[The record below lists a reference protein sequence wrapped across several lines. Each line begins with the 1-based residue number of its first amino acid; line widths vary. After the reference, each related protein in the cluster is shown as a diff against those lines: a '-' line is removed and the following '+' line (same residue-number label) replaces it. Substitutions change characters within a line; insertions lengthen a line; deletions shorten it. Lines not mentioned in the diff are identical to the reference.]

1 MMTTDTRTTSIFSR
15 ARIPVLMVTAAT
27 LLWVVVAPRR
37 AAAEAPPGGVTA
49 AEAPSGGVT
58 IVDPDQKF
66 FGRTYSDL
74 VGDWWNWAFQG
85 PAETLPVLDETGEFC
100 GLGQQ
105 GKFWFL
111 AGNFGGV
118 TERECT
124 IPGGKALFFPLVNI
138 LFWTPDDATTL
149 EEARAGSNSQ
159 IDPTDSLSLEIDGVP
174 VSDLFAYRAQTFPG
188 GFVFNIPE
196 GSFLTQVAGC
206 NDGEEFFPCSPGPRP
221 SSVSDGYWIGL
232 RPLPNGPHTIH
243 FTAVV
248 AGGFPDGFELDVTYN
263 LIVGGGGGGG
273 G

>member
-1 MMTTDTRTTSIFSR
+1 MYSQSVLQQLEVQTMMTTDTRTTSIFSR
-15 ARIPVLMVTAAT
+15 ARIPVLLVTGAT

-37 AAAEAPPGGVTA
+37 AAAEAP
-49 AEAPSGGVT
+49 SGGIT

-111 AGNFGGV
+111 AGNFGGE
-118 TERECT
+118 TTRSCT
-124 IPGGKALFFPLVNI
+124 VPGGKALFFPLVNI

-149 EEARAGSNSQ
+149 EEARAGSNSL
-159 IDPTDSLSLEIDGVP
+159 IEPTSFLLCEIDGVP

-188 GFVFNIPE
+188 GFVFEIPE
-196 GSFLTQVAGC
+196 GSFLTQVPGC
-206 NDGEEFFPCSPGPRP
+206 SDGMGGFEPCEPGPRP
-221 SSVSDGYWIGL
+221 FSVADGYWIGL
-232 RPLPNGPHTIH
+232 KPLPDGPHTIH
-243 FTAVV
+243 FEAVI
-248 AGGFPDGFELDVTYN
+248 GDPDDPDFALDVTYF
-263 LIVGGGGGGG
+263 LEVGN
-273 G
+273 

>member
-15 ARIPVLMVTAAT
+15 ARIPVLLVTAAT

-37 AAAEAPPGGVTA
+37 AAAAGDDGI
-49 AEAPSGGVT
+49 T
-58 IVDPDQKF
+58 IVDPDEKF

-111 AGNFGGV
+111 AGNFGGETV
-118 TERECT
+118 RSCT

-159 IDPTDSLSLEIDGVP
+159 IDPASFLLCEIDGVP

-188 GFVFNIPE
+188 GFVFEIPE
-196 GSFLTQVAGC
+196 GSFLTQVPGC
-206 NDGEEFFPCSPGPRP
+206 SDGMGGFEPCEPGPRP
-221 SSVSDGYWIGL
+221 FAVADGYWIGL
-232 RPLPNGPHTIH
+232 KPLPDGFHTIH
-243 FTAVV
+243 FEAVI
-248 AGGFPDGFELDVTYN
+248 GDPDDPLFSLDVTY
-263 LIVGGGGGGG
+263 LLEVGN
-273 G
+273 